1 MSLTPAKQRFVDLA
15 SAKHGKSAVL
25 NKEEVREVVLENE
38 KQRRRCM
45 VVKIEHLWNSDYTFY
60 QREKE

>member
-38 KQRRRCM
+38 IGWPSWFTNK
-45 VVKIEHLWNSDYTFY
+45 NY
-60 QREKE
+60 